1 MRVSRW
7 WIAGCLGLIA
17 GGPATSPA
25 APQIAASG
33 ILPPEIPWDGRSKE
47 FIAHPGD
54 LWMTPAEAS
63 GLTQTPRYD
72 ETVAWLRRLC
82 DAAPELE
89 MISIGRTSEGR
100 DIWMVVAT
108 RAGAFTPEAL
118 RATGLPILL
127 AQAGIH
133 AGEIDGK
140 DAGLMLLRDL
150 TVSGRRRQ
158 LLERAH
164 FLFVPMLNADGHER
178 FSPFGRVNQ
187 RGPSQCGWRTTARN
201 LNLNRD
207 YTKLDAPETRAIV
220 QVLNAW
226 QPDLYFDL
234 HVTDGSDY
242 QYDIT
247 WGYSTPKGHSP
258 AITAWFEKTLD
269 PKLAASLR
277 DHGHIPGPLVFLVD
291 ATDPSK
297 GNLGWTAG
305 PRFSNGYGDVRHLP
319 TVLVENHSLK
329 PYRQRVLGTYVLLA
343 SALHTLGESTNS
355 LRAAVKKDS
364 ARRPRVVPLEWRVSK
379 RRAPEVKEFLGI
391 ESRLA
396 SSAVS
401 GGRYP
406 QYTGK
411 PVTLRIPFLISD
423 EDSITTERPRAY
435 WVPAAWSDI
444 IARLELHGIAM
455 ERIGSAREVD
465 VECDRVARFELA
477 RAPFE
482 GRVPVKA
489 TFTTER
495 RRRAFPAGSVRVSTD
510 QPLGNLA
517 VALLDPRS
525 PDSFFAWGFFP
536 EVLQATEYVESYII
550 EPMADKMLAESLELR
565 QEFQRALRADSTFA
579 GDVEA
584 RQKWFYER
592 TRYFDAEWRVIP
604 VARE

>member
-1 MRVSRW
+1 MRAPRW
-7 WIAGCLGLIA
+7 VIAGFMGLA
-17 GGPATSPA
+17 VCGPMHVGA
-25 APQIAASG
+25 APRFDPSA

-47 FIAHPGD
+47 FIAPPGD
-54 LWMTPAEAS
+54 LWVTPSEAS

-72 ETVAWLRRLC
+72 ETIAWLRRLC

-89 MISIGRTSEGR
+89 MISIGRTSEGC

-108 RAGAFTPEAL
+108 RAPAFTPTAL

-150 TVSGRRRQ
+150 TVSGRRRD
-158 LLERAH
+158 LLEHAH

-178 FSPFGRVNQ
+178 FSPFARVNQ
-187 RGPSQCGWRTTARN
+187 RGPSECGWRTTARN

-207 YTKLDAPETRAIV
+207 YAKLDAPETRAIV
-220 QVLNAW
+220 QVLNTW
-226 QPDLYFDL
+226 QPDFYIDL

-247 WGYSTPKGHSP
+247 WGYNGAKSHSP

-269 PKLAASLR
+269 PKLMADLR
-277 DHGHIPGPLVFLVD
+277 DHGHIPGPLVFL
-291 ATDPSK
+291 AEPTDPSK
-297 GNLGWTAG
+297 GNLVWTAG

-319 TVLVENHSLK
+319 TMLVENHSLK

-343 SALHTLGESTNS
+343 STLRTLGESASS
-355 LRAAVKKDS
+355 LRAAVTSDR
-364 ARRPRVVPLEWRVSK
+364 ARRPHIVPLEWRVSK
-379 RRAPEVKEFLGI
+379 HRVPEVKEFLGI

-396 SSAVS
+396 SSAIS
-401 GGRYP
+401 GGRYL

-411 PVTLRIPFLISD
+411 PVALRIPFLASD
-423 EDSITTERPRAY
+423 EDSVTAERPRAY
-435 WVPAAWSDI
+435 WIPAAWSEI
-444 IARLELHGIAM
+444 ISRLELHGIAM
-455 ERIGSAREVD
+455 ERITPAREVE
-465 VECDRVARFELA
+465 VELDRVASYELA
-477 RAPFE
+477 REPFE

-489 TFTTER
+489 TFKSER
-495 RRRAFPAGSVRVSTD
+495 HRRTFPAGSVRVPTD
-510 QPLGNLA
+510 QPLGDLA

-525 PDSFFAWGFFP
+525 PDSFFAWGFFL
-536 EVLQATEYVESYII
+536 EVLQATEYVESYVI
-550 EPMADKMLAESLELR
+550 EPLADQMSAESFDLR
-565 QEFQRALRADSTFA
+565 AEFRKALHADSTFA
-579 GDVEA
+579 RNAAA

-592 TRYFDAEWRVIP
+592 SPYFDAEWRLIP
-604 VARE
+604 VGRE